1 MLHGAMLGSGTPP
14 KQKSGEEKGW
24 DMHRFVRSL
33 ALTLAVAL
41 CAVAVAGCSAPSTI
55 KPAAGGAPATVDT
68 FTYAQGADPRGLDP
82 ALVDDGES
90 SKIIVNIYEGLLKYA
105 ADSTKVEP
113 SLAESWEISPDGLT
127 YTFKLKQGVKFHDG
141 TDFNADAVKFNI
153 DRQLPPKV
161 TPDMGYASFVFGS
174 VKDVVVVD
182 PSTVKINLTTKNTAF
197 LANLAMSLAA
207 PMISPKA
214 LTDGK
219 NSVMEAPVGTGP
231 YKFVKWSK
239 GENVVLV
246 RNDAYWGEKA
256 KTKNV
261 IFRFISDNSARVLAL
276 NNGEVDMIDG
286 IDATVVDKVT
296 SGGDKLFQA
305 AGMNV
310 NYMAY
315 NTTTKMFKDPEAR
328 MAVSQAINVDELV
341 KSLYQGY
348 SEKATTI
355 LPAFVPGY
363 DSSVKQV
370 SYDEAA
376 AKAGLAK
383 AGIKK
388 IHMITYSNPRPYN
401 AATGAA
407 LAAAIQGYLQK
418 VGVECTIDTFDWT
431 TYKAKVKAGDYD
443 MAFYGWIGDNGDP
456 DNFLN
461 LLADKDPSMNIARW
475 QDPVYI
481 AMIKKA
487 LETPNGPER
496 DAQYGAMEK
505 YAAERAIWLPISHAK
520 TLAGYR
526 PTVSGFNYHVTG
538 NVFLSKAVVTK

>member
-1 MLHGAMLGSGTPP
+1 MQRS
-14 KQKSGEEKGW
+14 
-24 DMHRFVRSL
+24 VRSL
-33 ALTLAVAL
+33 SLVLVVAL
-41 CAVAVAGCSAPSTI
+41 CAAALAGCAAPTTTKPTTSGTAAVA
-55 KPAAGGAPATVDT
+55 DT

-90 SKIIVNIYEGLLKYA
+90 SKIIVNMYEGLLKYA

-161 TPDMGYASFVFGS
+161 TADMGYAGFVFGS
-174 VKDVVVVD
+174 VKDVTVVD
-182 PSTVKINLTTKNTAF
+182 PNTVKINLTQKNTAF

-207 PMISPKA
+207 PMVSPKA

-231 YKFVKWSK
+231 YKFVKWNK

-246 RNDAYWGEKA
+246 RNDEYWGEKA
-256 KTKNV
+256 KTKNI
-261 IFRFISDNSARVLAL
+261 IFRFIADNSARVLAL

-286 IDATVVDKVT
+286 IDATVVDKIK
-296 SGGDKLFQA
+296 SGGDKLFEA

-315 NTTTKMFKDPEAR
+315 NTTTAMFKDAEAR
-328 MAVSQAINVDELV
+328 KSVSQAINVDELV

-348 SEKATTI
+348 SDKATTI
-355 LPAFVPGY
+355 LPTFVPGY
-363 DSSVKQV
+363 DAAVQQV
-370 SYDEAA
+370 GYDEAA

-431 TYKAKVKAGDYD
+431 TYKTKVKAGDYD
-443 MAFYGWIGDNGDP
+443 IAFYGWIGDNGDP

-461 LLADKDPSMNIARW
+461 LLADPDPSMNIARW
-475 QDPVYI
+475 QDPTYKD
-481 AMIKKA
+481 MIKKA
-487 LETPNGPER
+487 LEVPNGAER
-496 DAQYGAMEK
+496 DAMYGAMEK
-505 YAAERAIWLPISHAK
+505 YAAERAIWLPLSHAK

-526 PTVSGFNYHVTG
+526 PQVSGFNYHVTG

>member
-1 MLHGAMLGSGTPP
+1 MKAH
-14 KQKSGEEKGW
+14 
-24 DMHRFVRSL
+24 VR
-33 ALTLAVAL
+33 TLAPVLVLAL
-41 CAVAVAGCSAPSTI
+41 CAAALAGCAAPSAS
-55 KPAAGGAPATVDT
+55 KPGTGGTATANDT

-90 SKIIVNIYEGLLKYA
+90 SKIIVNIYEGLLKYETK
-105 ADSTKVEP
+105 STKVEP
-113 SLAESWEISPDGLT
+113 SLAESWEISPDGLS
-127 YTFKLKQGVKFHDG
+127 YKFKLRQGVKFQDG

-161 TPDMGYASFVFGS
+161 TADMGYAGFVFGS
-174 VKDVVVVD
+174 VKDVVVND
-182 PSTVKINLTTKNTAF
+182 PYTVTINLTQKNTAF

-207 PMISPKA
+207 PMVSPKA
-214 LTDGK
+214 LTDDN

-246 RNDAYWGEKA
+246 RNDDYWGEKA

-261 IFRFISDNSARVLAL
+261 VFRIISDNSARVLAL
-276 NNGEVDMIDG
+276 NNSEVDMIDG
-286 IDATVVDKVT
+286 IDATVVSKIT
-296 SGGDKLFQA
+296 EGGSKLFEE

-310 NYMAY
+310 NYMGY
-315 NTTTKMFKDPEAR
+315 NTTTALFKNAAAR
-328 MAVSQAINVDELV
+328 KAVSQAINVDELV

-355 LPAFVPGY
+355 LPTFVPGY
-363 DSSVKQV
+363 DPTVQQV
-370 SYDEAA
+370 SYDAAA
-376 AKAGLAK
+376 AKAGLAA
-383 AGIKK
+383 AGVKN

-401 AATGAA
+401 AATGSA
-407 LAAAIQGYLQK
+407 LATAIQGYLQK
-418 VGVECTIDTFDWT
+418 VGVQCTIDTFDWT

-443 MAFYGWIGDNGDP
+443 IAFYGWIGDNGDP

-461 LLADKDPSMNIARW
+461 LLADPDPTMNIARW
-475 QDPVYI
+475 QDPTYK

-487 LETPNGPER
+487 LATPNGADR
-496 DAQYGAMEK
+496 DKQYGAMEK
-505 YAAERAIWLPISHAK
+505 YVAERAIWLPISHAK

-526 PTVSGFNYHVTG
+526 PNVSGFIYHVTG
-538 NVFLSKAVVTK
+538 NVFLSNVVKQ

>member
-1 MLHGAMLGSGTPP
+1 M
-14 KQKSGEEKGW
+14 KKG
-24 DMHRFVRSL
+24 VRSL
-33 ALTLAVAL
+33 SLMLVIAL
-41 CAVAVAGCSAPSTI
+41 CIAALAGCTAPSTE
-55 KPAAGGAPATVDT
+55 KPVKTKTFADT

-105 ADSTKVEP
+105 TDSTKVEP
-113 SLAESWEISPDGLT
+113 SLAESWEISPDGLA
-127 YTFKLKQGVKFHDG
+127 YTFKLKKGVKFHDG
-141 TDFNADAVKFNI
+141 TDFNAEAVKFNI
-153 DRQLPPKV
+153 DRQLPPQV

-182 PSTVKINLTTKNTAF
+182 PQTVTINLTSKNTAF

-207 PMISPKA
+207 PIVSPKA

-239 GENVVLV
+239 GENIVLV
-246 RNDAYWGEKA
+246 RDDAYWGEKA

-276 NNGEVDMIDG
+276 NNGEADMIDG

-305 AGMNV
+305 PGMNV
-310 NYMAY
+310 NYLAY
-315 NTTTKMFKDPEAR
+315 NTTTAMFKDAAAR
-328 MAVSQAINVDELV
+328 KAVSQAINVDELV

-355 LPAFVPGY
+355 LPTFVPGY
-363 DSSVKQV
+363 DKSVTQV
-370 SYDEAA
+370 GYDAAA
-376 AKAGLAK
+376 AKTGLAA

-388 IHMITYSNPRPYN
+388 IHMIAYSNPRPYN
-401 AATGAA
+401 AATGVA
-407 LAAAIQGYLQK
+407 LATAIQGYLQK
-418 VGVECTIDTFDWT
+418 VGVECTIDSFDWT

-443 MAFYGWIGDNGDP
+443 IAFYGWIGDNGDP

-475 QDPVYI
+475 QDPTYI
-481 AMIKKA
+481 GMIKKA

-496 DAQYGAMEK
+496 DAQYAAMEK

-520 TLAGYR
+520 TLAGYG
-526 PTVSGFNYHVTG
+526 PKASGFNYHVTG
-538 NVFLSKAVVTK
+538 NVFLAKAVVTK